1 MEKNCTTCAH
11 ADDTIEIGYY
21 FRCDVDGELRWKDER
36 CERYERRTG
45 FLAAY
50 DEIMQKEDLVE

>member
-1 MEKNCTTCAH
+1 MEHCASCAH

-36 CERYERRTG
+36 CERYEQRVG
-45 FLAAY
+45 IFAAY
-50 DEIMQKEDLVE
+50 DDIMQDEGAFE